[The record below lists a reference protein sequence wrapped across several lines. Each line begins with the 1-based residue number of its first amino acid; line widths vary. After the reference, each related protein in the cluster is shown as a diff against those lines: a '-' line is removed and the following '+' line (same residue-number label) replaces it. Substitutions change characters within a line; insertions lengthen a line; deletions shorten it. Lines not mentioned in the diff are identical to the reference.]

1 MADDPKA
8 IMAFIAKLRERAV
21 TPEQAAYRREV
32 DERNAHIQE
41 GHARPVDGVTFGKQQ
56 KGKQ

>member
-21 TPEQAAYRREV
+21 TPEQAARRREN
-32 DERNAHIQE
+32 DERNVLIQQ
-41 GHARPVDGVTFGKQQ
+41 GVKPPASGTYGKPI
-56 KGKQ
+56 K